1 MQESFPTHSD
11 RIDAVAGL
19 VCIGIWRSDTCV
31 RLRCPYFNLLP
42 CLALICLAL
51 APACQ
56 RSANLLLAAD
66 RLFNVRA
73 VMLVWMM
80 AALETDLGTNYI
92 LVQWH

>member
-31 RLRCPYFNLLP
+31 RLRCPHFNLLP
-42 CLALICLAL
+42 CLALAS
-51 APACQ
+51 AWQ

-73 VMLVWMM
+73 VMLVWMV
-80 AALETDLGTNYI
+80 AALETHLGT
-92 LVQWH
+92 